1 MTKRMLWLSKSSTV
15 AENKFLLTLGRY
27 IPAGNSKLGA
37 ITIENTSSDQSIL
50 KFRLYVD
57 GVEAW
62 SSVVLSPP
70 SISGS
75 RWSKDAL
82 WG

>member
-1 MTKRMLWLSKSSTV
+1 MPPLIIY
-15 AENKFLLTLGRY
+15 RY
-27 IPAGNSKLGA
+27 IPNGNSKLGA
-37 ITIENTSSDQSIL
+37 ITIDNTVSDQSIL

-62 SSVVLSPP
+62 SCVLLSPP
-70 SISGS
+70 VGPGKG
-75 RWSKDAL
+75 RAKDAL

>member
-1 MTKRMLWLSKSSTV
+1 MLWSSKLQFLALFLSMT
-15 AENKFLLTLGRY
+15 NIRRY
-27 IPAGNSKLGA
+27 IPNGNSKLGA
-37 ITIENTSSDQSIL
+37 VTIENTASDQSIF

-62 SSVVLSPP
+62 SSVLLSPP
-70 SISGS
+70 TVAGK
-75 RWSKDAL
+75 RWGKDAL